1 METEKS
7 YRVIITTRYIYYLD
21 IIQNVRQAISCLLH
35 KDSNVPRKNLAVKRQ
50 LIGRDEVLPVSV
62 MSKLPVFR
70 ATERVE

>member
-1 METEKS
+1 MEREKS
-7 YRVIITTRYIYYLD
+7 YRVIITARDIYNLD

-35 KDSNVPRKNLAVKRQ
+35 EDSNVPRKNLAVKRQ
-50 LIGRDEVLPVSV
+50 LIGCDEVLPVCV

>member
-1 METEKS
+1 MEKEKS
-7 YRVIITTRYIYYLD
+7 YRVIITARYIYYLD

-35 KDSNVPRKNLAVKRQ
+35 EDSNVPRKNLAVKGQ
-50 LIGRDEVLPVSV
+50 FIGRDKVLPVCV

>member
-1 METEKS
+1 METEKP